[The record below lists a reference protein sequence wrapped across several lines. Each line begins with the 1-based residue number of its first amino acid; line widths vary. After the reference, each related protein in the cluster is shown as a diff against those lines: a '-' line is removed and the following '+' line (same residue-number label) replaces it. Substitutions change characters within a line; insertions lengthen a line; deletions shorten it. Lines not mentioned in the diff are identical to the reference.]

1 MLRFAGTPAPAIAA
15 VRRWSAAEPM
25 WTWFHRLA
33 SPPTFYR
40 FAERLAP
47 WLLAIAVV
55 LIGIGVWRGLFVAP
69 TDYQQGDS
77 FRIIYV
83 HVPAAAMSLSIH
95 TALAVAGAIALIWRM
110 KLAEVAVVSAAPI
123 GATFTALA
131 LVTGMLWGK
140 PTWGAYW
147 VWDARL
153 TSELVLLFLY
163 LGVIGLQQAYSDP
176 RTAARACAWLA
187 LVGVVNVP
195 IVHYS
200 VTWWNSLHQ
209 GSTILSAEGIAKPK
223 IAGEML
229 GPLLMTLFGS
239 YLFSG
244 AIWLRRMQNEVLVR
258 EKRAKWVRQI
268 ALQASPAAL
277 LDVAPRAGSN
287 P

>member
-1 MLRFAGTPAPAIAA
+1 
-15 VRRWSAAEPM
+15 M

-33 SPPTFYR
+33 SPPSFFR
-40 FAERLAP
+40 FADALTP
-47 WLLAIAVV
+47 WLLAAAALLIAT
-55 LIGIGVWRGLFVAP
+55 GVYGGLFVAP
-69 TDYQQGDS
+69 ADYQQGDA

-83 HVPAAAMSLSIH
+83 HVPAAALSLSIYM
-95 TALAVAGAIALIWRM
+95 AMAVAGGIALIWRM

-123 GATFTALA
+123 GASFTALA

-163 LGVIGLQQAYSDP
+163 LGVIGLNQAYSDA

-200 VTWWNSLHQ
+200 VQWWNSLHQ
-209 GSTILSAEGIAKPK
+209 GSSILSVQGIADPKIAKP
-223 IAGEML
+223 ML
-229 GPLLMTLFGS
+229 WPLLCALFGF
-239 YLFSG
+239 YLFFG
-244 AIWLRRMQNEVLVR
+244 AAWLRRMQNEVLWR
-258 EKRAKWVRQI
+258 ERTATWVRDRVSQ
-268 ALQASPAAL
+268 AL
-277 LDVAPRAGSN
+277 LAAVPNARPRTPGPGVARLAKAREERLARGQNNELP
-287 P
+287 